1 MLRGLLKNINNINK
15 DITNINSYIN
25 NQFITNIVT
34 LTDYKETCS
43 FDITPMLDSESTMRK
58 SMMYEFS
65 GKVAIPRGYDV
76 FSINTIDITGGTFE
90 TVGYWVGDNI
100 LNVFACFMIR
110 YAENY
115 KPDITY
121 FDDIQVQVI
130 YKKKNFIIITGII
143 YSPSIKY

>member
-76 FSINTIDITGGTFE
+76 FSINAIDITGGTFE
-90 TVGYWVGDNI
+90 TVGYWVSDNI

-121 FDDIQVQVI
+121 FGDIQVQVI